1 MATTQEIVINASLF
15 KQLAFA
21 AAVGV
26 GMIGPGIG
34 IGMIGGNAVQAV
46 SRNPSA
52 EDKIRTFMILGIA
65 FTESLAIFALVVGMI
80 INFV

>member
-1 MATTQEIVINASLF
+1 MSPEIY

-21 AAVGV
+21 LAVGI

-34 IGMIGGNAVQAV
+34 IGMIGAGAVAGIA
-46 SRNPSA
+46 RNPQA
-52 EDKIRTFMILGIA
+52 QDKIQSTMILAIA

-80 INFV
+80 INFVK